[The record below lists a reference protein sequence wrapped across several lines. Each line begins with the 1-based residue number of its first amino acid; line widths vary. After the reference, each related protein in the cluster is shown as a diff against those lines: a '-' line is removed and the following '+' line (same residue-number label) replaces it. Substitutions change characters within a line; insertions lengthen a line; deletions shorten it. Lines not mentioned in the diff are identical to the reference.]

1 MADGAPL
8 SPQRLYG
15 ERLLQCVQAV
25 VSVSRED
32 CRGAGVPLVEV
43 LVTVLAL
50 WGPAG
55 LGAKVRGPSCFASAP
70 GREAAIC
77 QSLPSNSKPRAC
89 PAHWLPEMEESG
101 TRAVSRSQGG
111 LRGTCP
117 AHWLPEMEE
126 SGTRGVRHSRGG
138 LRGTRDF
145 KFPPTANWLQD
156 LRVRPAA

>member
-1 MADGAPL
+1 MAPWPWSVGPRLGRRAGAGVTDGALL

-32 CRGAGVPLVEV
+32 CRGAGVPLMEV

-77 QSLPSNSKPRAC
+77 QSLLSNSKPRAC
-89 PAHWLPEMEESG
+89 PANWLPKMKESRTCG
-101 TRAVSRSQGG
+101 VMRS
-111 LRGTCP
+111 L
-117 AHWLPEMEE
+117 
-126 SGTRGVRHSRGG
+126 GG

-145 KFPPTANWLQD
+145 KFPPTAHWLQE